1 VKRIFVDTDVILDF
15 LMKREPFHLASAGIF
30 ELAKNGEVALAASAS
45 CFTDIFYIFRKIA
58 GNDKAKQAI
67 NLLLIYVEVLEVN
80 SNIIKKSTESLFE
93 DFEDAVQYF
102 TALNSKMDVLLT
114 RNITDYVLD
123 DIPVMKP
130 DEFLKSL

>member
-1 VKRIFVDTDVILDF
+1 
-15 LMKREPFHLASAGIF
+15 
-30 ELAKNGEVALAASAS
+30 
-45 CFTDIFYIFRKIA
+45 
-58 GNDKAKQAI
+58 
-67 NLLLIYVEVLEVN
+67 LIYVEVLEVN